1 MILKKSIHYN
11 DAVVQSANMPLLQLI
26 ERYKSKW
33 QIVATLVYK
42 YKGGLHAVYY
52 LDNNNNCVHY
62 RLTQTPT
69 SYPIIGEVTYTE
81 EEIEV
86 K

>member
-1 MILKKSIHYN
+1 MILKKSIYYN
-11 DAVVQSANMPLLQLI
+11 DAVAQSANMSLSRLI
-26 ERYKSKW
+26 DRYKTKW
-33 QIVATLVYK
+33 NITSTIVYQYK
-42 YKGGLHAVYY
+42 NGCHAPYY
-52 LDNNNNCVHY
+52 LDEKGDCIHY

-69 SYPIIGEVTYTE
+69 SYPTIGETTYTE